1 MSPPPCSIWAHQ
13 KAKESTLKAVLQ
25 PTPPE
30 GVVTGLLDTPGT
42 HWLEADKL
50 CVGPHF
56 LQETLHVVQRALA
69 KATFEPSPAATLQS
83 SFRHSKRAETS
94 YRPDSLLDIKD
105 RKVTKDTQG
114 ACHYEAKIQRVPQFP
129 HLLNEGAGPRNL

>member
-30 GVVTGLLDTPGT
+30 GVVTGLLDTPPGT

-56 LQETLHVVQRALA
+56 FQETLCVVQRALA
-69 KATFEPSPAATLQS
+69 KATFEPSPAATQQHA
-83 SFRHSKRAETS
+83 FRHSKRAETS
-94 YRPDSLLDIKD
+94 YRPDTLLGIKD
-105 RKVTKDTQG
+105 RKVTRT
-114 ACHYEAKIQRVPQFP
+114 HEVPAFMELKSKECLSFP
-129 HLLNEGAGPRNL
+129 IC